1 RAGELRRRIQEAEAA
16 IESLVRAEALAQG
29 ELERREGLLRALQA
43 QEEVVARNAVEAFRD
58 PHVDPNRV
66 EQLRE
71 ELEAKGTSLEEA
83 RNLCER
89 RAQDNDRQLAALLPE
104 AWSQLQRYAGSHGLD
119 LDFAADAWMPA
130 RALMQRELVQLRETE
145 LVNYRAEADRAY
157 ETAVETFRSN
167 VANTLHDNFVR
178 LKAQIDALNRTLRN
192 SPAFSN
198 NERYRF
204 HYEVV
209 AEYRDLHRFIQKVAD
224 VGAEDTL
231 FGSAGEVPEAFRQ
244 LIEDSA
250 AAKLAASPL
259 D

>member
-1 RAGELRRRIQEAEAA
+1 RGPGPGRAGAPPGAAARAAGAGGDRRPQRGGGLPRPARRSQPGRTAA
-16 IESLVRAEALAQG
+16 RGAGGQGHRPGGGAQPVRAACPGQRPPAG
-29 ELERREGLLRALQA
+29 RA
-43 QEEVVARNAVEAFRD
+43 
-58 PHVDPNRV
+58 
-66 EQLRE
+66 
-71 ELEAKGTSLEEA
+71 
-83 RNLCER
+83 
-89 RAQDNDRQLAALLPE
+89 AA
-104 AWSQLQRYAGSHGLD
+104 GGLD
-119 LDFAADAWMPA
+119 LDFAADAWKPA

-145 LVNYRAEADRAY
+145 LVNYRAEAERAY

-231 FGSAGEVPEAFRQ
+231 FGTAG
-244 LIEDSA
+244 
-250 AAKLAASPL
+250 
-259 D
+259 